1 MTEIRNESRSQIVL
15 DAAAELLLR
24 WGYRRVTIEDVAR
37 HAGIGKGTVYL
48 HFRTK
53 DALFVT
59 VLLRTHHQLIG
70 AMADRM
76 LADPAEVLPS
86 RMMRS
91 SYLQLVEDPLARA
104 LYLGDSEVLGRLSHE
119 AADTLGEL
127 ATVRDE
133 VATRQLTLLRE
144 AGCLRTDIGV
154 AQQMHVLSAVG
165 AGFFFVDA
173 LPGGPATPAE
183 RADLMAYAV
192 ASALETPSPQ
202 VTPELAVEVAE
213 AYRSLIAHV
222 DGEWRRRVR

>member
-1 MTEIRNESRSQIVL
+1 ML
-15 DAAAELLLR
+15 DSAAELLVR
-24 WGYRRVTIEDVAR
+24 WGYQRVTIEDVAK

-59 VLLRTHHQLIG
+59 VLLRAHHYLVS
-70 AMADRM
+70 ALADRM
-76 LADPAEVLPS
+76 LADPAEALPS

-104 LYLGDSEVLGRLSHE
+104 LYLGDSEVLGRLTHE
-119 AADTLGEL
+119 ASDTLGEL
-127 ATVRDE
+127 AVVRDE
-133 VATRQLTLLRE
+133 VASRQLTLLRE

-154 AQQMHVLSAVG
+154 AEQMHVLSAVG

-173 LPGGPATPAE
+173 LPGGPATPTE

-192 ASALETPSPQ
+192 ASALETPSPH
-202 VTPELAVEVAE
+202 VTPELAAEVAA
-213 AYRSLIAHV
+213 AYRSLISHV
-222 DGEWRRRVR
+222 DDEWRRRVR